1 MADDEREEEIVQK
14 IIGIVGDKINVE
26 KGAARKVV
34 HKYVCGG
41 RCPWYVSKAE
51 KAGFDRSGLTAEQK
65 DAVAEAI
72 RSELPEVEEG
82 EARRLIH
89 RVLCE

>member
-1 MADDEREEEIVQK
+1 MADDEQEAEVVQK
-14 IIGIVGDKINVE
+14 IIGIVGEKMNVE
-26 KGAARKVV
+26 KGTARKVL

-41 RCPWYVSKAE
+41 KCSWYVSKAE
-51 KAGFDRSGLTAEQK
+51 KTGFDRSALTPEERG
-65 DAVAEAI
+65 AVAEAI
-72 RSELPEVEEG
+72 RTELSELEEG

>member
-1 MADDEREEEIVQK
+1 MRDGEQEAEVVQK
-14 IIGIVGDKINVE
+14 VIGIVGEKIE
-26 KGAARKVV
+26 AERSAARKVV

-41 RCPWYVSKAE
+41 KCSWYASKAE
-51 KAGFDRSGLTAEQK
+51 EAGFDRSDLTPEERG
-65 DAVAEAI
+65 AVTEAI
-72 RSELPEVEEG
+72 RGELSELEEG